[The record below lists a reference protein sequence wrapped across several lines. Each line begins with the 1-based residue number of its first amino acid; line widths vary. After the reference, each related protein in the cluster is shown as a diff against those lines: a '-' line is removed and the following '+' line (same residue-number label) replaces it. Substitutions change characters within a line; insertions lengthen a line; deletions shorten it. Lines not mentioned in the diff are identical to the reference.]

1 MPPNIRV
8 AQRNVFRRQNSTI
21 RGETNDNDHD
31 VLMET
36 FTEKSRIQEYM
47 FAPCAK
53 WYSWFTCHVNGT
65 RHSYELQRSDGGPKY
80 EIWLWV
86 MKSYIAWVNGIFTTI
101 DPNGYQ
107 YRDFLKSC
115 IWRSVVIGTT
125 RRFWKHMDTSV
136 SWQEFSFWWM
146 IKGFWT

>member
-1 MPPNIRV
+1 LPPNIRV
-8 AQRNVFRRQNSTI
+8 AQRNMFRRQNSTI
-21 RGETNDNDHD
+21 RGETNDKDHD

-125 RRFWKHMDTSV
+125 RRFWKTY
-136 SWQEFSFWWM
+136 
-146 IKGFWT
+146 GY